1 MKKNQVVLIARP
13 DEHAIWASP
22 YLHSTAKATWAL
34 LAAAA
39 NCRPG
44 QKVHYVDKRMMID
57 MYPLLFGGSK
67 LRQFQR
73 DLAHLR
79 EYGLVDYAKNSK
91 RPEISVYVP
100 TKYVPPKRRV
110 ACYEEETII
119 HRRRMYYAEDGP
131 STVDYVQRP
140 VRSHTSPRFARI
152 MNDGMRIADRL
163 PDTPKP
169 RLPEW
174 RSMLATTEEQKCIS
188 RQIADKSDLIDTSE
202 NAPKRTRQRMRH
214 ICRKQYDEDYSYNN
228 NIYNKTSSV
237 AYDKS
242 VASTFAGRGK
252 LGEILEG
259 TSLAGILPTSPQS
272 PPPPADSIEGTC
284 EDADEIGGTA
294 QLPSTPESYEALEGE
309 AVRRPRWTRAVS
321 YDKARQA
328 YAIAEAV
335 GVPAAERGV
344 LALMGLWFDLY
355 RAEFGATYRPH
366 RVHDQARA
374 IYAELSKL
382 LAEEDAAR
390 LDGAMRFFLSSRK
403 TAFKRIRC
411 WRIGTF
417 CKIIGDVLAAQV
429 QHRDVEPDRK
439 GDKKNSY
446 GSRRGVVGNGRV

>member
-1 MKKNQVVLIARP
+1 MKKNQVLIARP
-13 DEHAIWASP
+13 DEHAIIESP
-22 YLHSTAKATWAL
+22 YLWATAKVTWIL
-34 LAAAA
+34 LAQQE

-44 QKVHYVDKRMMID
+44 LKTHYVNKRMLLE
-57 MYPLLFGGSK
+57 MYPDLVGGPK
-67 LRQFQR
+67 RRQFQR

-79 EYGLVDYAKNSK
+79 EYGLVDYAKNGK
-91 RPEISVYVP
+91 RPEISVYIP
-100 TKYVPPKRRV
+100 NKRRV
-110 ACYEEETII
+110 ACYEEETITI
-119 HRRRMYYAEDGP
+119 HRRRMYYTENGP
-131 STVDYVQRP
+131 STIDYQQRP
-140 VRSHTSPRFARI
+140 VRSHTSPQFAQV
-152 MNDGMRIADRL
+152 MNDGMRIADGL
-163 PDTPKP
+163 PGAPTP

-174 RSMLATTEEQKCIS
+174 RLLLATTENQKCIS
-188 RQIADKSDLIDTSE
+188 RQIAGKIDLIGTSE
-202 NAPKRTRQRMRH
+202 NALKRKRQRMRQM
-214 ICRKQYDEDYSYNN
+214 CRKPIEEDYSYNN
-228 NIYNKTSSV
+228 IYSKKPPQY
-237 AYDKS
+237 ACDKS
-242 VASTFAGRGK
+242 GAFSNFAGRGK
-252 LGEILEG
+252 SGEILEG

-272 PPPPADSIEGTC
+272 PPPPADSFEGTC
-284 EDADEIGGTA
+284 EDADENGGTA
-294 QLPSTPESYEALEGE
+294 QLPSTLESYEALEGE

-321 YDKARQA
+321 YDKARHA

-335 GVPAAERGV
+335 GVPVAERGV

-403 TAFKRIRC
+403 TVFKRIRC
-411 WRIGTF
+411 WRIDTF

-446 GSRRGVVGNGRV
+446 GSRRGAVGNGRV